1 MPAKSKEHTI
11 LINRKALANYELEE
25 SKEAGIILFGSE
37 VKSLR
42 EGKVSF
48 EGAYCE
54 VKDGEIWLNG
64 LTIVKYRTSSIF
76 SLKEDRPR
84 KLLLHK
90 KEIDRLAGK
99 MSQKGYTLIP
109 IKIYF
114 KGSWA
119 KISISLGKGRKRYDK
134 REEIKK
140 RETRREISRLLK
152 GQES

>member
-1 MPAKSKEHTI
+1 MPDKSREHAI
-11 LINRKALANYELEE
+11 LVNRKALANFELEE

-48 EGAYCE
+48 EGSYCE

-64 LTIVKYRTSSIF
+64 LTIARYRTSSIF

-90 KEIDRLAGK
+90 REIDRLAGK

-114 KGSWA
+114 KGSWV
-119 KISISLGKGRKRYDK
+119 KISIALGKGKKRYDK

-140 RETRREISRLLK
+140 RETLREISRLLK
-152 GQES
+152 GQET